1 MQAEFKQGEKI
12 RIESTGPKRI
22 SEYEAWT
29 SLSTAIVLQAID
41 EWRDLCRRGRSVSPK
56 TVVPA
61 NPPYSIAE
69 LRMFFHSDWCDL
81 LCGEVDVGI
90 LIQQMEAERIK
101 SNERRKRPI

>member
-12 RIESTGPKRI
+12 QLESTGPKRI

-29 SLSTAIVLQAID
+29 DLANAIVIQAVD

-69 LRMFFHSDWCDL
+69 LRQFFLSDWCEL
-81 LCGEVDVGI
+81 LCGEVDTDI
-90 LIQQMEAERIK
+90 LIQQMETERIK
-101 SNERRKRPI
+101 SNEGRKRPI

>member
-1 MQAEFKQGEKI
+1 MQLEFRENKEIKL
-12 RIESTGPKRI
+12 EPTAPKRI

-29 SLSTAIVLQAID
+29 RLSNAIVIQAID

-81 LCGEVDVGI
+81 LLGEIDQSV
-90 LIQQMEAERIK
+90 LIQQIEAERIK